1 MANNIA
7 RAEKGIVQQSSAA
20 QPCFGDAQD
29 RVGAY
34 RSNAKSQGTLGRKS
48 VCVEA
53 RSQLQDLL
61 IRRCH
66 LDCMCVHLAIG

>member
-1 MANNIA
+1 MAHNIA
-7 RAEKGIVQQSSAA
+7 RAEKGIVHQNSAA

-34 RSNAKSQGTLGRKS
+34 RSNAKNQGTLCRKS

-53 RSQLQDLL
+53 RSQLQDLR
-61 IRRCH
+61 IRRCN
-66 LDCMCVHLAIG
+66 LDCMCVHLSIA